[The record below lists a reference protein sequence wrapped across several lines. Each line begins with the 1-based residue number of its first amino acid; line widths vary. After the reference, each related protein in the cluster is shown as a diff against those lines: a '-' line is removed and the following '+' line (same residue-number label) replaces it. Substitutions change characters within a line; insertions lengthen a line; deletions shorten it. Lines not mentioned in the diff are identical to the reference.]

1 MSKTVSAYLLGVICA
16 HGFGCYSGLG
26 TSTIVWTE
34 VFWSSSDIIGRS
46 ERAFG
51 CRSGLVHTARV
62 KPTDNLDDF
71 VFRRRDHSH

>member
-1 MSKTVSAYLLGVICA
+1 MLPTCLLLLVLILLGVICA

-46 ERAFG
+46 ERFG
-51 CRSGLVHTARV
+51 CDPVWCTQ
-62 KPTDNLDDF
+62 PE
-71 VFRRRDHSH
+71 